1 MARLR
6 DENRHLWAWLEAAIA
21 FPRQRQEQLAATA
34 AALGLRVRQVRDR
47 LQMVLGKRCPGRST
61 LGAWINRWARR
72 AGEVLRLVDHSCRRL
87 VRQLGVDEIGC
98 RRTPVLM
105 AVEPVRMTGLV
116 GQRGPDRTGARWYTV
131 LAAWLAVA

>member
-1 MARLR
+1 M
-6 DENRHLWAWLEAAIA
+6 
-21 FPRQRQEQLAATA
+21 
-34 AALGLRVRQVRDR
+34 RV
-47 LQMVLGKRCPGRST
+47 T
-61 LGAWINRWARR
+61 
-72 AGEVLRLVDHSCRRL
+72 L
-87 VRQLGVDEIGC
+87 VRQLGVDEIGG